1 MTRPQDPPARTR
13 MTRDE
18 RHAQLLEEARVLIRE
33 EGTDAFTLARL
44 AERAGVTKPLA
55 YQHFGDREGVL
66 AELYRAFEDRQRR
79 TLADALASTGPELR
93 AVARLVA
100 AAYIDCCLA
109 EGDELADVVAALA
122 GSPTLKQV
130 RDEAEAAYLAAF
142 RDALEP
148 LCGPLDPAGMQCVVG
163 AGDALARSA
172 LGGSTSP
179 ERAREALT
187 TVVVAIATEAG
198 REVSR

>member
-1 MTRPQDPPARTR
+1 MSHPSTRPARTR
-13 MTRDE
+13 KTRGE
-18 RHAQLLEEARVLIRE
+18 RHAQLLDEARVLIRE

-44 AERAGVTKPLA
+44 ADRAGVTKPLA

-66 AELYRAFEDRQRR
+66 AELYRAFEDRQQRS
-79 TLADALASTGPELR
+79 LADALASTEPELG
-93 AVARLVA
+93 AVAPLVA

-122 GSPTLKQV
+122 GSTTLKQV

-142 RDALEP
+142 RAALEP
-148 LCGPLDPAGMQCVVG
+148 LCGTLDDAGVQCVVG

-172 LGGSTSP
+172 LSGSTSP
-179 ERAREALT
+179 DRAREALT
-187 TVVVAIATEAG
+187 TVVVAIASEAG
-198 REVSR
+198 RVDR

>member
-1 MTRPQDPPARTR
+1 MPHPSNQPVRTR
-13 MTRDE
+13 KTRAE
-18 RHAQLLEEARVLIRE
+18 RHAQLLEEARALIRE

-44 AERAGVTKPLA
+44 ADRAGVTKPLA

-66 AELYRAFEDRQRR
+66 AELYRAFEDRQQR
-79 TLADALASTGPELR
+79 TLADALATIEPDLR
-93 AVARLVA
+93 AVAPLVA

-130 RDEAEAAYLAAF
+130 RDEAEAAYLTAF
-142 RDALEP
+142 RAALEP
-148 LCGPLDPAGMQCVVG
+148 LCGPLDDAGMQCVVG
-163 AGDALARSA
+163 AGDALARST
-172 LGGSTSP
+172 LSGSTSP
-179 ERAREALT
+179 DRARDALT

-198 REVSR
+198 RVPR